1 MRRGIR
7 WIAILSFGAA
17 VAGCAG
23 ATDGQVGSTSSS
35 DIQRSIT
42 PSTAD
47 SAASGDDAA
56 GVTGTTVTTTTALA
70 SSTSTL
76 DPPDP
81 AVSGDDAAGVT
92 GTTVTVTTTT
102 AVASSTSTLD
112 PPETAELGAD
122 GTALASSAVDGLL
135 WMREEEKLA
144 RDVYRRLS
152 ELWDLPIFANI
163 ADSEQAHTDA
173 VADLLVLY
181 DIPDPMADDVPGVFV
196 EATIQSLYDDLVEQG
211 SKSLVDA
218 LIVGATIEE
227 MDIVDLQLRRS
238 GVAAVD
244 EVYAHLEKGSRNHLR
259 AFIRTLE
266 RQGGE
271 YAPSFLGVDA
281 YEAIINSPVERGP
294 AGA

>member
-1 MRRGIR
+1 MRRGVR
-7 WIAILSFGAA
+7 WIAILSFGAV

-35 DIQRSIT
+35 DVQRSIT

-47 SAASGDDAA
+47 AAVSGADAA
-56 GVTGTTVTTTTALA
+56 GVTGTTVTTTTA
-70 SSTSTL
+70 
-76 DPPDP
+76 
-81 AVSGDDAAGVT
+81 VV
-92 GTTVTVTTTT
+92 
-102 AVASSTSTLD
+102 SSTSTLD
-112 PPETAELGAD
+112 PPEMAEFGAD
-122 GTALASSAVDGLL
+122 GIALASSAVDGLL

-173 VADLLVLY
+173 IADLLVLY
-181 DIPDPMADDVPGVFV
+181 DIPDPMADDAPGVFV
-196 EATIQSLYDDLVEQG
+196 ETTLQALYDDLVEQG

-218 LIVGATIEE
+218 LIVGATIED

-244 EVYAHLEKGSRNHLR
+244 VVYAHLEKGSRNHLR

-281 YEAIINSPVERGP
+281 YEAIIDSPVERGT